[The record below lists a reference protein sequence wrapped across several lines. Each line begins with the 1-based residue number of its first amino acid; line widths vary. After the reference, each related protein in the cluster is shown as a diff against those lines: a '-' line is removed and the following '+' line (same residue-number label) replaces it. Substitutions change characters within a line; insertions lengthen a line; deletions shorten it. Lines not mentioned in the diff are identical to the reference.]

1 MKPMNCAYLAGSLL
15 LAGVLALN
23 GGCGYKT
30 DPVPPQ
36 SVVPKPVTDLRYSFE
51 DEAVRLSWSYPL
63 ETISGDDIADNL
75 IFELY
80 RAEMPLENFCGSC
93 PIPFGEPQEIM
104 GGVPDPEKR
113 DTAEHVSGMLRQ
125 GNKYFFKVRS
135 RTSWW
140 ADSADSNI
148 VSFVYHKPAAAPA
161 DLQAETTAA
170 GVVLTWAPV
179 TRLADGSA
187 ADLPRRYRVLKSRP
201 GQPWAPASDYL
212 EDNRYVDGDVQ
223 SGTTYS
229 YKIESSLLFEGEM
242 IEGSESSPVSVR
254 VVDTAPPPAVTGV
267 TVIASA
273 SDYRIFWDHVRA
285 DDLAGYRVYRRLEGQ
300 ERPVRVAELEATRT
314 LFVDTEAPADK
325 KVFYAVAAFDTE
337 GNEGELSKEAT
348 TRH

>member
-1 MKPMNCAYLAGSLL
+1 MKPMNCSYFAGSLL
-15 LAGVLALN
+15 LAGTLALS

-36 SVVPKPVTDLRYSFE
+36 SVVPKPVTDLRHSVE

-63 ETISGDDIADNL
+63 ETISGDDITDNL

-80 RAEMPLENFCGSC
+80 RAEMSLEDFCGSC

-104 GGVPDPEKR
+104 GGVPNPEER
-113 DTAEHVSGMLRQ
+113 DVAEHVSGLLSS

-148 VSFVYHKPAAAPA
+148 VSFVYHKPAAAPV
-161 DLQAETTAA
+161 DLQAEKTAA
-170 GVVLTWAPV
+170 GVVLNWSPV
-179 TRLADGSA
+179 TRLADGSM

-201 GQPWAPASDYL
+201 GQPFAPTSGYL
-212 EDNRYVDGDVQ
+212 EESRYIDGDVQ

-229 YKIESSLLFEGEM
+229 YKIESSLLFQGEM
-242 IEGSESSPVSVR
+242 IAGSESSPVSVR

-273 SDYRIFWDHVRA
+273 SDYRVFWDRVSA
-285 DDLAGYRVYRRLEGQ
+285 DDLAGYRVYRRIDGQ
-300 ERPVRVAELEATRT
+300 EKALRVGELEATST
-314 LFVDTEAPADK
+314 LFVDTEAPTDK
-325 KVFYAVAAFDTE
+325 KVFYAVTAFDTE
-337 GNEGELSKEAT
+337 GNEGEQSKEAT